1 MTFRRCLQ
9 VCIYGVLSFL
19 VVLFTH
25 SFLSL
30 LLLYLFQ
37 AIGFSYELSVTIIL
51 FALMIFYSFILLKG
65 RDWFGLSKKKNK
77 FRRYLQ
83 IWIYS
88 ALSAVFLSFTSSFLL
103 LLLLDLFQTMGV
115 SEKTS
120 YDISRCFL
128 IIFTLV
134 VIVKGWD
141 WFGLSKK
148 KNKKSPPSDESGDDC
163 QS

>member
-1 MTFRRCLQ
+1 MTFKRCLQ
-9 VCIYGVLSFL
+9 ICIYGVLSLL
-19 VVLFTH
+19 VVSFTH
-25 SFLSL
+25 SFLIL
-30 LLLYLFQ
+30 LLSYLFNS
-37 AIGFSYELSVTIIL
+37 IGFSYELSVIIIL
-51 FALMIFYSFILLKG
+51 FALMIFDVFILLKG

-88 ALSAVFLSFTSSFLL
+88 TLSAVFLSFTGSFLL
-103 LLLLDLFQTMGV
+103 LLLHELFQTMGV
-115 SEKTS
+115 SEWTS
-120 YDISRCFL
+120 DHISRCFL

-134 VIVKGWD
+134 VFVKGWD